1 MKIRKLIVASLLS
14 LGACAAFAQTP
25 GPGPDKRPGPRLSAE
40 EREKRCQANPEK
52 CAKIKERIEKRR
64 EGNQARR
71 EEWKKKCEA
80 DPRACEEKK
89 AQFKQKREERREA
102 RKERMQSAPQPAVK

>member
-14 LGACAAFAQTP
+14 LGFCAAFAQNP
-25 GPGPDKRPGPRLSAE
+25 GPGPDQRPGPRLSVE

-64 EGNQARR
+64 EGKQARR
-71 EEWKKKCEA
+71 DEWKKKCEA
-80 DPRACEEKK
+80 DPKACAEKK